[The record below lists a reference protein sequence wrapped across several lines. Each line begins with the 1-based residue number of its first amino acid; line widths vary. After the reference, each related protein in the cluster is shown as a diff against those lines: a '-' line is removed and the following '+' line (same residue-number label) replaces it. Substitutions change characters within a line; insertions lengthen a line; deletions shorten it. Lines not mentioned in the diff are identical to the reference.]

1 MTPQAAWAPYEPGT
15 DGPWDLPRA
24 THLMRRAGF
33 AADGASLRQAIDDGP
48 GKATERLLRPP
59 GDRSDFEATFGGYES
74 AAATDGST
82 ESIRAWWLR
91 RMIET
96 PHPLLEMMTLFWHHH
111 FAISNVG
118 VNNARLMVRSIQTLR
133 QGALGSYRQ
142 LLGDVIDD
150 PALYLS
156 LRADRSR
163 RSEPATNVAAQL
175 LGRFGVGPGHYDE
188 HDLNAA
194 ARTLTGRFV
203 LRNELRFL
211 AHEFDDGQKTL
222 LGRQGAWNAEDAV
235 RIVAQHPATAENI
248 VRRLYAWLVADNVGG
263 GREPNQREG
272 QADSTDRQI
281 PTSQFLEP
289 LVTQFH
295 EQDDVGAI
303 IERILRSRH
312 FFSAAAYRRRIKSP
326 VELAVGLARAMER
339 SIPTMRLG
347 QQLAALGQDL
357 YRPPTSAGF
366 PVGPDW
372 INQATLVG
380 RWNLTAEMLAE
391 SGPYEGR
398 MNPATLAEEHQID
411 PTEHA
416 VQWLADLLLDGE
428 FPDPVRQRWQQR
440 FTPEDFPAAS
450 FRQLAIELTQTPEYQ
465 LA

>member
-1 MTPQAAWAPYEPGT
+1 MTPQAAWAPYEPGP

-24 THLMRRAGF
+24 AHLLRRAGF
-33 AADGASLRQAIDDGP
+33 AADWSTLQQAIDDGLDE
-48 GKATERLLRPP
+48 TIERLLRPP
-59 GDRSDFEATFGGYES
+59 GDLLEFEATFDGYES

-96 PHPLLEMMTLFWHHH
+96 PHPLLEKMTLFWHHH
-111 FAISNVG
+111 FAISNDG
-118 VNNARLMVRSIQTLR
+118 VNNARLMVRSIHTLR

-142 LLGDVIDD
+142 LLGDVIND

-156 LRADRSR
+156 LRSDRSR
-163 RSEPATNVAAQL
+163 RSEPATNVAGQL
-175 LGRFGVGPGHYDE
+175 LDRFGVGPGHYDE

-194 ARTLTGRFV
+194 ARALTGRFV
-203 LRNELRFL
+203 LRNELRFF

-222 LGRQGAWNAEDAV
+222 LGQQGAWNAEDAV

-248 VRRLYAWLVADNVGG
+248 VRKLYAWLVADDVGDVQ
-263 GREPNQREG
+263 ETNQPAK
-272 QADSTDRQI
+272 QTDSIESQV
-281 PTSQFLEP
+281 PSSQFLEP

-295 EQDDVGAI
+295 QHDDVGVI

-312 FFSAAAYRRRIKSP
+312 FFASAAYRRRIKSP

-347 QQLAALGQDL
+347 QQLGELGQDL

-366 PVGPDW
+366 PIGPDW
-372 INQATLVG
+372 INQATLIG
-380 RWNLTAEMLAE
+380 RWDLTAKMLAE

-398 MNPATLAEEHQID
+398 LNPATLAEEYQVD
-411 PTEHA
+411 RPERVA
-416 VQWLADLLLDGE
+416 QWLADLLLDGE
-428 FPDPVRQRWQQR
+428 LPVPVRQRWQQR
-440 FTPEDFPAAS
+440 FTSEDFTAAS
-450 FRQLAIELTQTPEYQ
+450 IRQLAIELTQAPEYQ

>member
-24 THLMRRAGF
+24 AHLLRRAGF
-33 AADGASLRQAIDDGP
+33 AADWSTLQQAIDDGP
-48 GKATERLLRPP
+48 DKTIERLLRPP
-59 GDRSDFEATFGGYES
+59 GDLSEFEATFDGYES
-74 AAATDGST
+74 AAATGGST

-96 PHPLLEMMTLFWHHH
+96 PYPLLEKMTLFWHHH
-111 FAISNVG
+111 FAISNDG
-118 VNNARLMVRSIQTLR
+118 VNNARLMVRSIHTLR
-133 QGALGSYRQ
+133 QGSLGSYRQ
-142 LLGDVIDD
+142 LLGHVIDD

-156 LRADRSR
+156 LRSDRSR
-163 RSEPATNVAAQL
+163 RSEPATNVADQL

-194 ARTLTGRFV
+194 ARALTGRFV
-203 LRNELRFL
+203 LRNELRFF

-222 LGRQGAWNAEDAV
+222 LGQQGAWDAEDAV

-248 VRRLYAWLVADNVGG
+248 VRKLYAWLVADDVGG
-263 GREPNQREG
+263 GREPNQL
-272 QADSTDRQI
+272 ATKSDSTDRQI

-289 LVTQFH
+289 LVTRFH

-303 IERILRSRH
+303 IEKILRSRH
-312 FFSAAAYRRRIKSP
+312 FFASAAYRRRIKTP

-347 QQLAALGQDL
+347 QQLGELGQDL

-372 INQATLVG
+372 INQATLIA
-380 RWNLTAEMLAE
+380 RWDLTANMLAE
-391 SGPYEGR
+391 SGSYEGR
-398 MNPATLAEEHQID
+398 LNPATLAEKYQVDQPERV
-411 PTEHA
+411 A
-416 VQWLADLLLDGE
+416 QWLADLLLDGE
-428 FPDPVRQRWQQR
+428 LPDPVRQSWQQR
-440 FTPEDFPAAS
+440 VTSDSFTAAS
-450 FRQLAIELTQTPEYQ
+450 IRQLAIELTQTSEYQ